1 MAVRKPLVMDAGRPR
16 QLVSGDVLS
25 GLPVSLPV
33 RVQAGTVLRAVFDT
47 SYNLPVK
54 LQGGTTLAARVTTS

>member
-1 MAVRKPLVMDAGRPR
+1 MAVRKPLVIDAGRPR
-16 QLVSGDVLS
+16 QLVSGDVLA

-33 RVQAGTVLRAVFDT
+33 RNQAGTVLRAVFDA

-54 LQGGTTLAARVTTS
+54 LQGGATLTAAVTTS